1 MKIYF
6 NKIPKTH
13 LIRDVFYFKRTGVAS
28 TPNLQYNMQP
38 LNQKQKRRSALI
50 GVEQGVQLKEL
61 TNNYQL
67 PQQQQ
72 PQVFVQKHSEL
83 KVFSNINTNMT
94 INSLNQTEQST
105 TTINNEG
112 GIIKP
117 ELLKN
122 STPISTDLNTQQ
134 HLSAKHR
141 HFLNAQLDLTIVPP
155 NKQQQQQQIPQSRVV
170 KKSDSPQQK
179 SVFLVPQ
186 VPGTYSQSDNR
197 AQVAPMSQIDLLK
210 KSSSYKTSTLKSNSN
225 LIVNMNEI
233 TKKKSG
239 SMTPDILDVS
249 KISALEN
256 ATSTNACV
264 MVQKT
269 DMPRDLRKC
278 LKDELKKDK
287 KQCSIS

>member
-1 MKIYF
+1 
-6 NKIPKTH
+6 
-13 LIRDVFYFKRTGVAS
+13 
-28 TPNLQYNMQP
+28 MQP

-67 PQQQQ
+67 PQQQ

-105 TTINNEG
+105 TTINIES

-155 NKQQQQQQIPQSRVV
+155 NKQQQQQIPQSRVV

-179 SVFLVPQ
+179 PVFLVPQ
-186 VPGTYSQSDNR
+186 VPGTYSQSDNKPQ
-197 AQVAPMSQIDLLK
+197 AAPMSQIDLLK

-225 LIVNMNEI
+225 LIVNMSEI
-233 TKKKSG
+233 SKKKSG